1 MPREPQDVTEAE
13 LAVMQRLWDAG
24 RASIRQLAD
33 ALYGADAGAAQYA
46 TVQKQLERLE
56 AKGFVARDRSLYVHV
71 FSPAIDR
78 DELIGRRIRAM
89 AEKLCGGSLVPIL
102 SHLARSKGL
111 SRKERQAL
119 RELIDSPGTTAAAGD
134 AKTDDET
141 DQGEGGRSR
150 RGRE

>member
-1 MPREPQDVTEAE
+1 
-13 LAVMQRLWDAG
+13 
-24 RASIRQLAD
+24 
-33 ALYGADAGAAQYA
+33 
-46 TVQKQLERLE
+46 
-56 AKGFVARDRSLYVHV
+56 VHV

>member
-1 MPREPQDVTEAE
+1 
-13 LAVMQRLWDAG
+13 MQRLWDVG

-33 ALYGADAGAAQYA
+33 GLYGADAGAAQYA

-71 FSPAIDR
+71 FSPAVDR

-111 SRKERQAL
+111 SARERQAL
-119 RELIDSPGTTAAAGD
+119 RDLIGDTPGAEPGGPKESDNADGP
-134 AKTDDET
+134 K
-141 DQGEGGRSR
+141 GGR
-150 RGRE
+150 GRKG

>member
-1 MPREPQDVTEAE
+1 MPREPQEVTEAE

-24 RASIRQLAD
+24 RASIRQIAD
-33 ALYGADAGAAQYA
+33 ALYGPDAGAAQYA

-71 FSPAIDR
+71 FSPTIDR

-111 SRKERQAL
+111 SPKERKAL
-119 RELIDSPGTTAAAGD
+119 LDIIDAPGAGPGKADESEGDRNRRE
-134 AKTDDET
+134 
-141 DQGEGGRSR
+141 
-150 RGRE
+150 